1 MSVSRWMGG
10 LFALCGMTVF
20 IAVNGYAAEN
30 ELGWTLDSALKQVER
45 QSKDFS
51 SLLADVRA
59 VSKSVDGE
67 MVDELAGRLY
77 MNKNG
82 DIRIRV
88 GDGSGRELLVTRS
101 EVQEYDPAQQL
112 VERYSLSKHKN
123 RMEPYARLGFT
134 TTGKDLKDDFLVTM
148 LGEDNIRGERALMLQ
163 LTPKRDRDRQFV
175 SSITLWINEASW
187 MPMRQVIE
195 EVATRQTL
203 TIDYEGAARNLSLN
217 PDFFK
222 SSWPRGTKRVSR

>member
-1 MSVSRWMGG
+1 MSISRG
-10 LFALCGMTVF
+10 LVALCALVFAGTV
-20 IAVNGYAAEN
+20 AAQN

-51 SLLADVRA
+51 SLLAEVSA
-59 VSKSVDGE
+59 VSKSAEGE
-67 MVDELAGRLY
+67 IVGELTGRLY

-82 DIRIRV
+82 DIRIQV
-88 GDGSGRELLVTRS
+88 GDDSGREVLVTRS

-112 VERYSLSKHKN
+112 VERYSLSKHKD

-163 LTPKRDRDRQFV
+163 LTPKRDRDRQVV
-175 SSITLWINEASW
+175 SSITLWINQASW

-195 EVATRQTL
+195 EVQNRQTL
-203 TIDYEGAARNLSLN
+203 TVDYAGAARNLNLN
-217 PDFFK
+217 PEFFK
-222 SSWPRGTKRVSR
+222 SNWPRGTKRVSR

>member
-1 MSVSRWMGG
+1 MSVYRWIGR
-10 LFALCGMTVF
+10 LCVLVLVTANSF
-20 IAVNGYAAEN
+20 AAEN

-45 QSKDFS
+45 QSKDFA
-51 SLLADVRA
+51 SLLADVSAVNRRA
-59 VSKSVDGE
+59 DGTT
-67 MVDELAGRLY
+67 VNELTGRLY

-82 DIRIRV
+82 DIRIRL
-88 GDGSGRELLVTRS
+88 GDDSGREILVTRS
-101 EVQEYDPAQQL
+101 EVQEYDPAQKL

-148 LGEDNIRGERALMLQ
+148 LGEERIRGERALMLE
-163 LTPKRDRDRQFV
+163 LTPKRDRDRQIV
-175 SSITLWINEASW
+175 SRITLGINEASW

-195 EVATRQTL
+195 DVANGQTL
-203 TIDYEGAARNLSLN
+203 TIEYEGTARNLNLN

-222 SSWPRGTKRVSR
+222 ANWPRGTKRVSR

>member
-1 MSVSRWMGG
+1 MSG
-10 LFALCGMTVF
+10 LRRVFGLGVLVLAATALS
-20 IAVNGYAAEN
+20 AAEN

-51 SLLADVRA
+51 SLLADVSA
-59 VSKSVDGE
+59 VSKGADGE
-67 MVDELAGRLY
+67 VANEVSGRLY

-88 GDGSGRELLVTRS
+88 GDGSRQEVLVTRS
-101 EVQEYDPAQQL
+101 EVQEYDPAQKL

-123 RMEPYARLGFT
+123 RLEPYARLGFT

-148 LGEDNIRGERALMLQ
+148 LGEDNIRGERTLMLQ

-175 SSITLWINEASW
+175 SSITLWINQASW

-195 EVATRQTL
+195 EVATQQTL
-203 TIDYEGAARNLSLN
+203 NIDYEGAARNLSLN

-222 SSWPRGTKRVSR
+222 ANWPRGTKRVSR